1 MFTFFTKTWALFFG
15 FAIISLAHGLQG
27 TLLGV
32 RAVFEGFSYISI
44 GVVVAGYYVGFL
56 CGSIVIPILLGRVGH
71 IRVFAA
77 LASLAS
83 IAILL
88 HSVFLDPFS
97 WFIIRILTGISLSG
111 IFIIME
117 SWINDKSTNQ
127 TRGQMLSIYMIITF
141 TFLGLGQFLLNLS
154 EPAKVDLFILV
165 SILLSFSLL
174 PILLSISEA
183 PSISPTKR
191 FTFVEL
197 YAISPLGFFGAIFT
211 GLAHSAI
218 FGYGAVYA
226 TAKELS
232 LFEISL
238 FMVIV
243 TSFGALFQWPIG
255 YFSDRFDRR
264 IILTS
269 VTFVAAGLSIFIV
282 ASSYF
287 SLILFFILLAIYSGM
302 SLPMYS
308 LVIAHT
314 NDYLQP
320 HEIVPAS
327 SAIAILVGIGAIC
340 GPILSST
347 FMKALGADGFF
358 VYIFIVHGLL
368 GLFGLYRMAK
378 RAKPS
383 DVESQYVPL
392 PRNISPAGMELNP
405 KAEPLDE

>member
-15 FAIISLAHGLQG
+15 FAIIQLAHGLQG

-32 RAVFEGFSYISI
+32 RAIIEGFSYITI
-44 GVVVAGYYVGFL
+44 GIIVAGYYVGFL
-56 CGSIVIPILLGRVGH
+56 CGSIIIPILLGRVGH
-71 IRVFAA
+71 IRAFAA

-111 IFIIME
+111 IFVIME

-127 TRGQMLSIYMIITF
+127 TRGKMLSIYMIITF
-141 TFLGLGQFLLNLS
+141 TFLGFGQFLLNLS
-154 EPAKVDLFILV
+154 DPAKVDLFILI
-165 SILLSFSLL
+165 SILLSFALL
-174 PILLSISEA
+174 PILLSVSEA
-183 PSISPTKR
+183 PRISPTKR
-191 FTFVEL
+191 FTFIEL

-243 TSFGALFQWPIG
+243 TSFGALFQWPVG
-255 YFSDRFDRR
+255 YFSDRIDRR
-264 IILTS
+264 IILIS
-269 VTFVAAGLSIFIV
+269 VTFIAAGLSILIV
-282 ASSYF
+282 ATSYF
-287 SLILFFILLAIYSGM
+287 SLIIFFILLAIYSGM
-302 SLPMYS
+302 SLPMHS

-320 HEIVPAS
+320 YEIVPAS
-327 SAIAILVGIGAIC
+327 STITTLIGIGAIC
-340 GPILSST
+340 GPILTSI

-358 VYIFIVHGLL
+358 VYLFIVHGLL
-368 GLFGLYRMAK
+368 GLFGLYRMGK
-378 RAKPS
+378 RIKPS
-383 DVESQYVPL
+383 DIKSQYVPL

-405 KAEPLDE
+405 KVEPFDE

>member
-1 MFTFFTKTWALFFG
+1 MFAFYTKTWALFFG
-15 FAIISLAHGLQG
+15 FAIICLAHGLQG

-44 GVVVAGYYVGFL
+44 GFVVAGYYVGFL
-56 CGSIVIPILLGRVGH
+56 CGSIIIPILLGRVGH

-97 WFIIRILTGISLSG
+97 WFVIRILTGISLSG
-111 IFIIME
+111 IFVIME

-141 TFLGLGQFLLNLS
+141 TFVGLGQLLLNLS

-183 PSISPTKR
+183 PNISPTNR
-191 FTFVEL
+191 FTFGEL
-197 YAISPLGFFGAIFT
+197 YAISPLGFYGAIFT

-226 TAKELS
+226 AAKEFS
-232 LFEISL
+232 LFEISF

-255 YFSDRFDRR
+255 YFSDRIDRR

-269 VTFVAAGLSIFIV
+269 VTFIAAGLSIFIV
-282 ASSYF
+282 VSSYF
-287 SLILFFILLAIYSGM
+287 SLIIFFILLAVYSGM

-368 GLFGLYRMAK
+368 GLLGLYRMTK

-383 DVESQYVPL
+383 DTKSQYVPL
-392 PRNISPAGMELNP
+392 PRNISQAGMELNP
-405 KAEPLDE
+405 KTEPLDE

>member
-1 MFTFFTKTWALFFG
+1 MFIFFTKTWALFFG

>member
-15 FAIISLAHGLQG
+15 FAIICLAHGLQG

-32 RAVFEGFSYISI
+32 RAILEGFSYITI
-44 GVVVAGYYVGFL
+44 GIIVAGYYVGFL
-56 CGSIVIPILLGRVGH
+56 CGSIIMPVLLGRVGH

-83 IAILL
+83 ISILL

-97 WFIIRILTGISLSG
+97 WFFIRVLTGISLSG
-111 IFIIME
+111 IYIIME
-117 SWINDKSTNQ
+117 SWINDKSTNK
-127 TRGQMLSIYMIITF
+127 TRGQMLSIYMII
-141 TFLGLGQFLLNLS
+141 LLNLS
-154 EPAKVDLFILV
+154 DPAKVDLFILI
-165 SILLSFSLL
+165 SILLSFALL
-174 PILLSISEA
+174 PILLSVSEA

-211 GLAHSAI
+211 GLAHSVI

-232 LFEISL
+232 LFEISF
-238 FMVIV
+238 FMFIV
-243 TSFGALFQWPIG
+243 TTFGALFQWPVG
-255 YFSDRFDRR
+255 YFSDRIDRR

-269 VTFVAAGLSIFIV
+269 VTFIAAGLSIFIV

-287 SLILFFILLAIYSGM
+287 SLIIFFILLAIYSGM
-302 SLPMYS
+302 SLPMHS
-308 LVIAHT
+308 LVVAHT
-314 NDYLQP
+314 NDFIQP

-327 SAIAILVGIGAIC
+327 SAIAILIGIGAIC
-340 GPILSST
+340 GPILASIS
-347 FMKALGADGFF
+347 MKALGADGFF
-358 VYIFIVHGLL
+358 VFLFIVHGLL
-368 GLFGLYRMAK
+368 GLFGLYRMGK
-378 RAKPS
+378 RTKPS